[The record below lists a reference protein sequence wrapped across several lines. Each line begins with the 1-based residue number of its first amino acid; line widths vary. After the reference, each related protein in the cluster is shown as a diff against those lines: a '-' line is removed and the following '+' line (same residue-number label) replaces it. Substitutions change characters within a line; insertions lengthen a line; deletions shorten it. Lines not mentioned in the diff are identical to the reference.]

1 MGMTTNADIPFAKS
15 LVDYIFRWLGMQF
28 IPGYREQNAP
38 RRLGASH
45 GTNIST
51 AHDSAPALGSDSGR
65 TDSTRIKEDSGCA
78 PTSSSGSV
86 DTGWAVRRDRALD
99 IAKAEQVASN
109 PSASSGTV
117 VAPATSRF
125 TSHSVTAVTEMRTA
139 DGRTSVEAIA
149 SVERT
154 VKTVAGN
161 ALDAS
166 NAALMGDAPACD
178 GCGAITVRNG
188 TCYRCLNCGNSMG
201 CS

>member
-38 RRLGASH
+38 RRPGAST
-45 GTNIST
+45 GSSITT
-51 AHDSAPALGSDSGR
+51 AHDSAPAIGSDTARAESP
-65 TDSTRIKEDSGCA
+65 RIKEDSGCA
-78 PTSSSGSV
+78 PTSSSGSA
-86 DTGWAVRRDRALD
+86 DTGWAARRERALD
-99 IAKAEQVASN
+99 IAKTEPAVSTMTGA
-109 PSASSGTV
+109 
-117 VAPATSRF
+117 ATSRI
-125 TSHSVTAVTEMRTA
+125 TSHAVTAVTETRTS
-139 DGRTSVEAIA
+139 DGRTSIEAVA

-154 VKTVAGN
+154 VKTVSAN

-178 GCGAITVRNG
+178 GCGSITVRNG